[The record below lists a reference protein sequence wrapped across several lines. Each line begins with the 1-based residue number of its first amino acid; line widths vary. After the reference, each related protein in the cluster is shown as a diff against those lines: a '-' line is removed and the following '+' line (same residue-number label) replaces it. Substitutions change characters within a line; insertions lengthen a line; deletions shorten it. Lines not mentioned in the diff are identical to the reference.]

1 MLPASAVPA
10 LIGHFPTGDAGD
22 EAREIGGFGGHG
34 LHGESIAQHGLHQ
47 IVSIVEETTAPQVSA
62 QRRPSRW
69 LRDVLAQGAVSL
81 CGQPEV
87 DSSMFS
93 LSSELSNRDR
103 STSPSTHF
111 TPGYRN
117 ASRISGSASAPK
129 SACPAFATMRNCT
142 GIPAACQ
149 RAAISRVGR

>member
-47 IVSIVEETTAPQVSA
+47 IVSIVEETTAPQVSS

-93 LSSELSNRDR
+93 LSSELAKRDR
-103 STSPSTHF
+103 STSPSPHF
-111 TPGYRN
+111 TPRNRN
-117 ASRISGSASAPK
+117 ASRLRAPAPQPK
-129 SACPAFATMRNCT
+129 SPCPAYH
-142 GIPAACQ
+142 
-149 RAAISRVGR
+149 

>member
-47 IVSIVEETTAPQVSA
+47 IVSIVEETTAPQVSS

-87 DSSMFS
+87 DSINTISEGGSLPKYSSSAASM
-93 LSSELSNRDR
+93 RR
-103 STSPSTHF
+103 S
-111 TPGYRN
+111 
-117 ASRISGSASAPK
+117 SASV
-129 SACPAFATMRNCT
+129 SFDH
-142 GIPAACQ
+142 
-149 RAAISRVGR
+149 